1 MFTKQE
7 VYEETLKYFNG
18 DSMLT
23 SVWVDK
29 YALKD
34 NDKYLEKT
42 PQDMHVRLAKEFA
55 RIEQK
60 YPNPL
65 SYEEIYSL
73 LEDFKYIIPG
83 GSILYGLGNNYSI
96 SSLGSCFVIGNTY
109 DSYGGICQTD
119 QELTQLFKRRCGVG
133 HDISH
138 LRPNKSPTTNAAG
151 YGTGPVSF
159 MPRFSHT
166 ARETA
171 QSGRRGAQM
180 ITININHP
188 DIEQFIVSKDDL
200 TSITGANISIKITDD
215 FMKAVEKDEE
225 FELAFYPESKKWTG
239 GFKQN
244 IVKVKAKKLWNLI
257 IHQATTKAEP
267 GVLFIDTITR
277 ESIPACY
284 GEEWMETSTNPCGE
298 IDICLIIGLNGE
310 TPNKDNPVPRHNLNG
325 YVRSND

>member
-23 SVWVDK
+23 SIWVDK

-55 RIEQK
+55 RIELK

-96 SSLGSCFVIGNTY
+96 SSIGNCFVVGNRADSIGSIFNT
-109 DSYGGICQTD
+109 GEEQA
-119 QELTQLFKRRCGVG
+119 QLMKRRCGVG
-133 HDISH
+133 HDLSIY
-138 LRPNKSPTTNAAG
+138 RPHGHSVSNSARTS
-151 YGTGPVSF
+151 TGVETWEDF
-159 MPRFSHT
+159 FSNIT
-166 ARETA
+166 RNIA
-171 QSGRRGAQM
+171 QDGRRGALM
-180 ITININHP
+180 LSLDINHP
-188 DIEQFIVSKDDL
+188 DIERFIKSKDDL
-200 TSITGANISIKITDD
+200 TKVTGANISIKITDE
-215 FMKAVEKDEE
+215 FMKAVENDEDYGLHFPTE
-225 FELAFYPESKKWTG
+225 YLDETNVFNTIG
-239 GFKQN
+239 
-244 IVKVKAKKLWNLI
+244 IKAKELWNLI

-284 GEEWMETSTNPCGE
+284 GEEWKETSTNP
-298 IDICLIIGLNGE
+298 
-310 TPNKDNPVPRHNLNG
+310 
-325 YVRSND
+325 